1 MAPRLSIEIAVFS
14 NRKSVFMTENAKSWI
29 ERAVNNVLFNSNFF
43 FSLLFLRLQEPKEIT
58 FS

>member
-29 ERAVNNVLFNSNFF
+29 ERAVNNVLFNSNR
-43 FSLLFLRLQEPKEIT
+43 FSLLFLRLQEPKEII